1 MELAWNYA
9 TPFSELG
16 ANRNRL
22 VRFLFRPTASYSA
35 GRTAP
40 SLQRSAILKGYPMKR
55 TQILAKAIL
64 LAMVVASSV
73 VVLPVAAHDDHEGHE
88 DKDKNKKSQPF
99 LTSSIAVPRGSTNF
113 PLTLTGTDLSGV
125 TRLTGLGGGVSVV
138 AGSLTSN
145 ATSVTVLLN
154 IANTATLGVSNIGVT
169 TSSGTSNT
177 EAFRVVGATVEV
189 AGPTPA
195 LTTSSGKRNPKNGTF
210 TISNTARGANAGP
223 LTLTA
228 APTIVK
234 TAGLGAFSIT
244 GGTCVSGM
252 AIDAGSN
259 CTVTVQYVASGTS
272 TSTAHLTI
280 TDTGAATTSQSTPNF
295 NAN

>member
-1 MELAWNYA
+1 
-9 TPFSELG
+9 
-16 ANRNRL
+16 
-22 VRFLFRPTASYSA
+22 
-35 GRTAP
+35 
-40 SLQRSAILKGYPMKR
+40 MKR

-272 TSTAHLTI
+272 TSTAHLMI

>member
-1 MELAWNYA
+1 
-9 TPFSELG
+9 
-16 ANRNRL
+16 
-22 VRFLFRPTASYSA
+22 
-35 GRTAP
+35 
-40 SLQRSAILKGYPMKR
+40 MKR
-55 TQILAKAIL
+55 TQTIAKAIL
-64 LAMVVASSV
+64 LAMIVACSV
-73 VVLPVAAHDDHEGHE
+73 VVLPVAAHDDHDGHE
-88 DKDKNKKSQPF
+88 DKDKDKNKKSQPF
-99 LTSSIAVPRGSTNF
+99 LTSSIAAPRGSTNF

-138 AGSLTSN
+138 AGSLTTN
-145 ATSVTVLLN
+145 ANTVTVLLN

-169 TSSGTSNT
+169 TSSGTSNA

-195 LTTSSGKRNPKNGTF
+195 LTISFGKRNPKNGTF

-234 TAGLGAFSIT
+234 TAGLGTFSIT

-252 AIDAGSN
+252 VIDAGSN
-259 CTVTVQYVASGTS
+259 CTVTVQYVVSGTS

-295 NAN
+295 NVN